1 MKKVSSKRE
10 ELKTRRK
17 AILRS
22 GKKFQLWGIAL
33 AFIGIGLSM
42 MGFVIGVF
50 IYFFGFGLMIF
61 SLLSH
66 FMAWRLKKK
75 IKGT

>member
-1 MKKVSSKRE
+1 MKKVSRRRE
-10 ELKTRRK
+10 ELKIRRN
-17 AILRS
+17 AIIQS
-22 GKKFQLWGIAL
+22 GRKFQWWGIAL

-61 SLLSH
+61 ALLSH